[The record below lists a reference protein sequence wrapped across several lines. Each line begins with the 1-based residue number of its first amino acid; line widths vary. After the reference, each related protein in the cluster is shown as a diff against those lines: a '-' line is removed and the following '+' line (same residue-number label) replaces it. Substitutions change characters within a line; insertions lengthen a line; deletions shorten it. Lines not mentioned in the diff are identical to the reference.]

1 MTSLLGNEKAVASL
15 LKFLKTMEIG
25 EREGMKE
32 RELEWARKHNQ
43 EGENL
48 LE

>member
-1 MTSLLGNEKAVASL
+1 MADLLKNEKTVVSL
-15 LKFLKTMEIG
+15 PKFLKTTGIG
-25 EREGMKE
+25 KREGANE
-32 RELEWARKHNQ
+32 RELEWARKQNQ